1 MKLKAHTLYLLMLV
15 LIASCSNNDEPN
27 YPVFMQ
33 PTSITTDD
41 ANGGNQTFEYNE
53 YGKIVAWTLNYSDKE
68 SIVARYSYP
77 NDDIIKIESEEVFFE
92 NRTYWA
98 ETIQLLNGR
107 ATQSDG
113 TFIRKQNDVTQIQ
126 KTYHLEFAYTP
137 DNHLNVVR
145 HSEVVGV
152 GENVTA
158 TDWEN
163 SWNWENYLIW
173 DNGNLK
179 EYQDFSGNS
188 EVYKTTKYDYS
199 VSAAEYPVIIPPVI
213 NSLHH
218 SPLFMQVIFGLN
230 SNNLLNTSSIFDKDG
245 NLFLTRHYTYEF
257 NDMGLIDQYVETT
270 SNNTAFSNSI
280 LYRVNW
286 TNKFRYSF

>member
-1 MKLKAHTLYLLMLV
+1 MKLQAHTLYLLMLV

-53 YGKIVAWTLNYSDKE
+53 YGKIIAWTFNYSEYE
-68 SIVARYSYP
+68 SIVAHYSYP
-77 NDDIIKIESEEVFFE
+77 NDNTIKIESEEKSLDTQ
-92 NRTYWA
+92 TYWT
-98 ETIQLLNGR
+98 ETIKLLNGR
-107 ATQSDG
+107 ALQSEG
-113 TFIRKQNDVTQIQ
+113 SFIRKQNNGTQIQ
-126 KTYHLEFAYTP
+126 KTYRLEFAYTP
-137 DNHLNVVR
+137 DNHLNIVK
-145 HSEVVGV
+145 HSEIMGV
-152 GENVTA
+152 GEDVID

-188 EVYKTTKYDYS
+188 EVYETTKYDYS
-199 VSAAEYPVIIPPVI
+199 VSAAEYPVIIPLVI

-218 SPLFMQVIFGLN
+218 SPLFMQGIFGLN
-230 SNNLLNTSSIFDKDG
+230 SNNLLNTSSIFDKHG

-257 NDMGLIDQYVETT
+257 NDTGLIDQYVETT

-280 LYRVNW
+280 SYRVNW
-286 TNKFRYSF
+286 TDKFNYSF